1 MRTRYFMLTGFVN
14 HATAETR
21 KLKCTLNPRVT
32 AEVKAPMSRKVPPIL
47 AKLRMRYIP
56 GC

>member
-21 KLKCTLNPRVT
+21 KLKCTIAGTFTDSV
-32 AEVKAPMSRKVPPIL
+32 SRMECSRASANSLGLLI
-47 AKLRMRYIP
+47 RR
-56 GC
+56 